1 MRNYRDLVVWEK
13 AHLLTLAIYKN
24 TRTFPSDE
32 RFGLTS
38 QMRRASASIAA
49 NLAEGCGRRSDGE
62 MGRFIQIAMG
72 SGAELSYHLLL
83 ARDLGL
89 LEAKAYQSMDSDL
102 GTVMRMMSS
111 LSHKIRNQP
120 ADERIHEVERV

>member
-1 MRNYRDLVVWEK
+1 MRNYRDLVVWEE

-49 NLAEGCGRRSDGE
+49 KSRGRLWS
-62 MGRFIQIAMG
+62 
-72 SGAELSYHLLL
+72 
-83 ARDLGL
+83 
-89 LEAKAYQSMDSDL
+89 
-102 GTVMRMMSS
+102 
-111 LSHKIRNQP
+111 KI
-120 ADERIHEVERV
+120 